1 MNPEAKRTPE
11 LEQLLIDAE
20 ADDDGVQHSHPLVSR
35 PWLLLLGLVLVALN
49 LRPALSSLSPLLS
62 EVSSS
67 LGLSAARAG
76 LLTTLPVLCLGL
88 FAPLAPIL
96 ARRFSAERV
105 VLGILLTLAAGILL
119 RSAFGE
125 VGLFAGSLI
134 AGASIGIIGVLLP
147 GIVKRDFAKQ
157 AGTMTGVYTMALCL
171 GAALAAGATVPLS
184 DYFGNRWN
192 IGLGFWMLPAL
203 LAALCWLPQV
213 GHKHGAHRVAYQVKG
228 LLRDPLAWQ
237 VTLYM
242 GLQSSLAY
250 IVFGW
255 VPSILIDRG
264 LSATDAGLA
273 LSGSIIVQLL
283 SALTAPWLATR
294 GKDQRLAIVV
304 VMLLTLGGLMGCL
317 YAPLDGLWGWAILL
331 GPGLRLHPGVLG
343 AARGGPDSRL
353 DRRLGRHG
361 LGLRG
366 DRPGRHRR
374 RPRCGAG
381 EVRRRQQRENLEIH
395 HLQGRRTVHD
405 DIGAQVQVLFGVDHR
420 LQGQRA
426 AQVLDRRGA
435 GGAACGVSEAQ
446 QALGAD
452 VDRVAVGRAPGQA
465 TGGGFGAVDLGHGI
479 HRGLLW
485 IERQRVHADLVR
497 AVVEAQPV
505 INLAVDV
512 GRAVAVVAHAQRIT
526 HRTVADHRQAQG
538 LEGQPRAR
546 REVEVLLG
554 DLAEVH

>member
-1 MNPEAKRTPE
+1 MTPDSK
-11 LEQLLIDAE
+11 LEELLIDAE
-20 ADDDGVQHSHPLVSR
+20 ADDEVVQHSHPRVLR

-62 EVSSS
+62 EVSGS

-96 ARRFSAERV
+96 ARRFGAERV
-105 VLGILLTLAAGILL
+105 VLGILLTLAAGIVL

-125 VGLFAGSLI
+125 VGLFAGSLV

-147 GIVKRDFAKQ
+147 GIVKRDFASQ

-184 DYFGNRWN
+184 HYFGDSWN
-192 IGLGFWMLPAL
+192 IGLGFWMVPAL
-203 LAALCWLPQV
+203 VAALFWLPQV
-213 GHKHGAHRVAYQVKG
+213 GQKHGAHQVAYRVKG

-255 VPSILIDRG
+255 VPSMLISRG
-264 LSATDAGLA
+264 LSATEAGLA

-304 VMLLTLGGLMGCL
+304 VMLLTLGGLFGCL

-331 GPGLRLHPGVLG
+331 GLGQGGTFSLALTLIVLRSRDSHVAANLSGMAQGIGYTLASLGPLAVGVLHDWTGGWG
-343 AARGGPDSRL
+343 ATGWVFGVIGVGAIITG
-353 DRRLGRHG
+353 
-361 LGLRG
+361 
-366 DRPGRHRR
+366 
-374 RPRCGAG
+374 CGAG
-381 EVRRRQQRENLEIH
+381 RALYV
-395 HLQGRRTVHD
+395 
-405 DIGAQVQVLFGVDHR
+405 GVT
-420 LQGQRA
+420 
-426 AQVLDRRGA
+426 
-435 GGAACGVSEAQ
+435 SEKA
-446 QALGAD
+446 
-452 VDRVAVGRAPGQA
+452 
-465 TGGGFGAVDLGHGI
+465 
-479 HRGLLW
+479 
-485 IERQRVHADLVR
+485 
-497 AVVEAQPV
+497 
-505 INLAVDV
+505 
-512 GRAVAVVAHAQRIT
+512 
-526 HRTVADHRQAQG
+526 
-538 LEGQPRAR
+538 
-546 REVEVLLG
+546 
-554 DLAEVH
+554 